1 MLQIHHPDDP
11 KPFTGA
17 LRHLSRAHIDPC
29 CCTLIISRINH
40 WHTNLKAKA
49 VCTGCANVQWHNSW
63 ERTNRM
69 LCHFKGEMALI
80 AFRLTRA
87 EPISQF
93 HISNLASDKLR
104 QQYIHKC
111 MAVFLHALGWMVVSV
126 CMFVSARGEGE
137 GAQCRNQLLAQLF
150 MGRWS
155 CIQTLQAKSTSP
167 SPSKPPKWI
176 LCVFLVEYIFYL
188 LAVL

>member
-1 MLQIHHPDDP
+1 MLQIHPSDDP

-17 LRHLSRAHIDPC
+17 LSLLSRAHIDQC
-29 CCTLIISRINH
+29 CYTLIISRINH
-40 WHTNLKAKA
+40 WHTNLKAKT

-87 EPISQF
+87 EPISHI

-104 QQYIHKC
+104 QQYIHKF
-111 MAVFLHALGWMVVSV
+111 MTLSFSTLLVGWLSV
-126 CMFVSARGEGE
+126 FVSARGKEGRALGGTMPQSASGTTVYGE
-137 GAQCRNQLLAQLF
+137 MELH
-150 MGRWS
+150 S
-155 CIQTLQAKSTSP
+155 DPP
-167 SPSKPPKWI
+167 S
-176 LCVFLVEYIFYL
+176 
-188 LAVL
+188 